1 MPSTLDAI
9 EYLQKNGVLF
19 APAKAANAG
28 GVSVSALEMSQNSER
43 LAWTFEEV
51 DQRLKRIMDNIYAQS
66 KEAAEKYGAKGNLLA
81 GANMAG
87 FVRVA
92 QAMHAQGW
100 V

>member
-1 MPSTLDAI
+1 
-9 EYLQKNGVLF
+9 
-19 APAKAANAG
+19 
-28 GVSVSALEMSQNSER
+28 
-43 LAWTFEEV
+43 
-51 DQRLKRIMDNIYAQS
+51 MDNIYAQS

-81 GANMAG
+81 GANITD